1 MTAFEFSFSNSR
13 LSPSRPRRRPKWKGP
28 LRNRLLSFIPEGG
41 ARGWHRL
48 LAAGRCYAVD
58 EMRVIAKA
66 FLCSVV
72 AAAPLAATEAVQL
85 PPPDTTG
92 GRPLMQALK
101 TRRSTRDFSSKPL
114 PEQVLSNLLWAAFGI
129 NRPDAGMR
137 TAPSAW
143 NQQEIDIYVFTTDGV
158 YLYLPTRHALHPV
171 LEGDHRAA
179 TGTAAYSAQAPVSL
193 VYVADHGRTP
203 RTPVWEKEKF
213 AYAHAGFIGQN
224 VYLYCAS
231 EGLGTVIHASTDAPP
246 LARLLGLR
254 RDQQIILAQAVGYPA
269 R

>member
-1 MTAFEFSFSNSR
+1 MKA
-13 LSPSRPRRRPKWKGP
+13 
-28 LRNRLLSFIPEGG
+28 
-41 ARGWHRL
+41 
-48 LAAGRCYAVD
+48 
-58 EMRVIAKA
+58 IAKV
-66 FLCSVV
+66 LLHGT
-72 AAAPLAATEAVQL
+72 AAAAMIAAAAEPIQL

-101 TRRSTRDFSSKPL
+101 ARRSTRNFDPKPL
-114 PEQVLSNLLWAAFGI
+114 PRQVLSNLLWAAFGV
-129 NRPDAGMR
+129 NRPDRGMR

-143 NQQEIDIYVFTTDGV
+143 NQQEIDIYVFTADGV
-158 YLYLPTRHALHPV
+158 FLYLPTRHALHPV
-171 LEGDHRAA
+171 LAGDHRAA
-179 TGTAAYSAQAPVSL
+179 TGTAPYAARAPVSL

-213 AYAHAGFIGQN
+213 AYAHVGFIGQN

-231 EGLGTVIHASTDAPP
+231 EGLGAVIHASIDAPP